1 MNYRHGFHAGN
12 FADVFK
18 HAILA
23 RILVYLTKKDAPLR
37 FIDTH
42 AGAGRY
48 DLASEAAQRSPE
60 WRDGVARLLKTRPT
74 GEIRDLVQPYLA
86 AIGPFDEAEGR
97 PLSYPGSPALA
108 QALLRP
114 QDRIALCEAHPEERQ
129 ALVAG
134 LGHDAR
140 LSIVGT
146 DGYVA
151 LNAYVPPKERR
162 GLALIDPPFEAPEES
177 ARIEAALS
185 RALGKWP
192 RGTYAL
198 WRPIKD
204 EREDAHFRNAI
215 AAIGA
220 PNMLRLEIDVGEI
233 APSLHSPAP
242 LRRTGL
248 IVVNP
253 PFGLIDEARA
263 LVPWLAKLLTRGG
276 KGAHVVDWLTP
287 PA

>member
-23 RILVYLTKKDAPLR
+23 RMLVYLTRKDTPLR
-37 FIDTH
+37 YIDTH

-48 DLASEAAQRSPE
+48 DLASDAAKRSPE
-60 WRDGVARLLKTRPT
+60 WRDGVARLLKARPPR
-74 GEIRDLVQPYLA
+74 EISDLLQPYLD

-108 QALLRP
+108 QALLRS
-114 QDRIALCEAHPEERQ
+114 QDRIALCEAHPEERE
-129 ALVAG
+129 ALVGA

-162 GLALIDPPFEAPEES
+162 GLVLIDPPYEEAGE
-177 ARIEAALS
+177 AKRVEAALS
-185 RALGKWP
+185 RALTKWP
-192 RGTYAL
+192 RGVYVL

-204 EREDAHFRNAI
+204 ERDDAHFRNAI

-220 PNMLRLEIDVGEI
+220 PNTLRLEIDVGEI
-233 APSLHSPAP
+233 APGPHSPTP

-253 PFGLIDEARA
+253 PFGLIDEART
-263 LVPWLAKLLTRGG
+263 LMPWLAKLLTRGG
-276 KGAHVVDWLTP
+276 KGAHVIDWLTP

>member
-1 MNYRHGFHAGN
+1 MNYSHSFHAGN

-23 RILVYLTKKDAPLR
+23 RILVYLARKDAPLR

-48 DLASEAAQRSPE
+48 DLASEAARRSPE
-60 WRDGVARLLKTRPT
+60 WRDGVARLLKARPPAPIA
-74 GEIRDLVQPYLA
+74 ELLAPYLQ
-86 AIGPFDEAEGR
+86 AIGPFDDEGR
-97 PLSYPGSPALA
+97 PTSYPGSPALA

-114 QDRIALCEAHPEERQ
+114 QDRIALCEAHPEEREL
-129 ALVAG
+129 LVAA
-134 LGHDAR
+134 LGRDSR

-162 GLALIDPPFEAPEES
+162 GLVLIDPPYEETNES
-177 ARIEAALS
+177 ARVEAALAA
-185 RALGKWP
+185 ALVKWP

-198 WRPIKD
+198 WRPIKG
-204 EREDAHFRNAI
+204 EREDAHFLNSL
-215 AAIGA
+215 AALGA
-220 PNMLRLEIDVGEI
+220 PNLLRLEIDVGPI
-233 APSLHSPAP
+233 APGPHSPAP

-248 IVVNP
+248 LVANP
-253 PFGLIDEARA
+253 PFGLIDEART
-263 LVPWLAKLLTRGG
+263 LMPWLTKLLTRAG
-276 KGAHVVDWLTP
+276 KGAHVVEWLTP

>member
-18 HAILA
+18 HAMLA
-23 RILVYLTKKDAPLR
+23 RILVYLTRKDAPLR
-37 FIDTH
+37 YIDTH

-48 DLASEAAQRSPE
+48 DLASEAAKRSPE
-60 WRDGVARLLKTRPT
+60 WRDGVARIVKARPPAEIATLLR
-74 GEIRDLVQPYLA
+74 PYLD
-86 AIGPFDEAEGR
+86 AIGPCDDDGR
-97 PLSYPGSPALA
+97 PASYPGSPALA
-108 QALLRP
+108 QSLLRR
-114 QDRIALCEAHPEERQ
+114 QDRLALCEAHPEERQ
-129 ALVAG
+129 ALVAA
-134 LGHDAR
+134 LGRDRR
-140 LSIVGT
+140 LSIVAT

-162 GLALIDPPFEAPEES
+162 GLVLIDPPFEEPDES
-177 ARIEAALS
+177 ARVESALAG
-185 RALGKWP
+185 ALTNWP
-192 RGTYAL
+192 RGIYAL

-204 EREDAHFRNAI
+204 EREDARFLNAV

-220 PNMLRLEIDVGEI
+220 PNMLRLEIDVGPI
-233 APSLHSPAP
+233 APGPHSPAP

-253 PFGLIDEARA
+253 AFGLIEEARA
-263 LVPWLAKLLTRGG
+263 LIPWLTKLLTRAG
-276 KGAHVVDWLTP
+276 KGAHVVEWLTP

>member
-18 HAILA
+18 HAMLA
-23 RILVYLTKKDAPLR
+23 RILVYLMKKDAPLR
-37 FIDTH
+37 YIDTH

-48 DLASEAAQRSPE
+48 DLASDAAKRSPE
-60 WRDGVARLLKTRPT
+60 WRDGVARLLKARPPR
-74 GEIRDLVQPYLA
+74 EIRDLLQPYLD

-114 QDRIALCEAHPEERQ
+114 QDRIALCEAHPEERE
-129 ALVAG
+129 ALIAA
-134 LGHDAR
+134 LGRDAR

-146 DGYVA
+146 DGYIA

-162 GLALIDPPFEAPEES
+162 GLVLIDPPYEEGDEAKRVET
-177 ARIEAALS
+177 ALS
-185 RALGKWP
+185 RALSKWP
-192 RGTYAL
+192 RGTYVL

-204 EREDAHFRNAI
+204 ERDDAHFRNAI

-233 APSLHSPAP
+233 APGPHSPAP

-263 LVPWLAKLLTRGG
+263 LMPWLTKLLTRGG
-276 KGAHVVDWLTP
+276 KGAHVVEWLTP